1 MSIDLDS
8 LPESELDIGPS
19 RPPAESGPA
28 VDIAT
33 GLPLNVASNVQRT
46 RSPAN
51 PATQEADVLA
61 EAEIYILYG
70 RYREAES
77 ILLDELAHS
86 PKRVDLRYKL
96 AEAYIG
102 SENRDALTALME
114 EMESAGEDR
123 DDPARWFTMRQ
134 ELARMRPPSDADD
147 RSPAEGNASA
157 PGPLVAEPPVTAPA
171 AGGRAVSGRV
181 VDGRAGNGGDD
192 RSTLMPMTSTR
203 LASWTSTRPKTQA
216 SASRPARSSR
226 RRADELREQMEEL
239 ELDLRDLD
247 MLGDLRA
254 DTPSV
259 TAQPPADAGVAPTL
273 ELPAF
278 GGGGGIGA
286 VGARCPD
293 GTRRRP
299 RFGPRCPRSARER
312 GSSRCAARQP
322 HAGTR

>member
-19 RPPAESGPA
+19 RSPAESGPA

-33 GLPLNVASNVQRT
+33 GLAVNGASNVQRT
-46 RSPAN
+46 RSPSN
-51 PATQEADVLA
+51 PATQEADVIA

-102 SENRDALTALME
+102 SENRDALVALMG

-147 RSPAEGNASA
+147 RSPAEGDVNVS
-157 PGPLVAEPPVTAPA
+157 GPLVAEPPVTLQAPVA
-171 AGGRAVSGRV
+171 QASVAEPSM
-181 VDGRAGNGGDD
+181 AEPESHGDD
-192 RSTLMPMTSTR
+192 H
-203 LASWTSTRPKTQA
+203 
-216 SASRPARSSR
+216 
-226 RRADELREQMEEL
+226 
-239 ELDLRDLD
+239 
-247 MLGDLRA
+247 
-254 DTPSV
+254 
-259 TAQPPADAGVAPTL
+259 
-273 ELPAF
+273 
-278 GGGGGIGA
+278 
-286 VGARCPD
+286 
-293 GTRRRP
+293 RP
-299 RFGPRCPRSARER
+299 RC
-312 GSSRCAARQP
+312 Q
-322 HAGTR
+322 